1 MSRVEDLTGDDS
13 ERIDQIAT
21 FLVDC
26 FRQYSPTWLPD
37 RAACLE
43 EIEESFA
50 EDRRSRVLLDD
61 QDAAVGWIGAIT
73 DEHLWEIHPIAVSPH
88 AQRLGYGRLLVED
101 ICRLATDRGAVAI
114 WAGTSDETFST
125 SFSKMDL
132 YKDAAAAMGPFDAPA
147 DHPLWFWSKMGFA
160 IVGVQPDEEGLGKPG
175 IHFAKR
181 LVTT

>member
-1 MSRVEDLTGDDS
+1 MSQIEDLTSNDP
-13 ERIDQIAT
+13 ERIEQVAT
-21 FLVDC
+21 FLPAC
-26 FRQYSPTWLPD
+26 FQQYSPNWLRD

-50 EDRRSRVLLDD
+50 ADRRSRVLLDD
-61 QDAAVGWIGAIT
+61 QRTAVGWIGAIT
-73 DEHLWEIHPIAVSPH
+73 DEHLWEIHPIAVSPD
-88 AQRLGYGRLLVED
+88 AQRLGHGRRLVDD
-101 ICRLATDRGAVAI
+101 ICQLAKDHGAVAI
-114 WAGTSDETFST
+114 WAGTSDETSST

-132 YKDAAAAMGPFDAPA
+132 YTDAAKAMGPFDAPS

-181 LVTT
+181 LMT